1 MEQGPHRSTRDRHP
15 GPEEEALGEHVDSLA
30 GTTEVRHFLFL
41 SFRDNYCIYEN
52 ANGLPGELSGK
63 ESNCQA
69 GDMGSIP
76 GWGRVS
82 GEGNGNPL
90 QYSGLENSM
99 DRGAWK
105 ATVHGVTKSRTRLN
119 D

>member
-30 GTTEVRHFLFL
+30 GTTEVIHFLFL

-63 ESNCQA
+63 ESACNA
-69 GDMGSIP
+69 EDPGSVP
-76 GWGRVS
+76 GSERHP
-82 GEGNGNPL
+82 GEGNGYPL
-90 QYSGLENSM
+90 KYSCLENSR
-99 DRGAWK
+99 DFQRQIK
-105 ATVHGVTKSRTRLN
+105 ISFLLLL
-119 D
+119 